1 MARDVEAGRAF
12 VRVSIREDLKGL
24 KNISNKLK
32 SWGANISMIGAGITG
47 LGASVLTPL
56 AGMVKMFSDAGS
68 SLNDMSGRTGVAV
81 ETLSSLGYAATM
93 TGASMEDVEKALRK
107 MQQNGFQADQLGAI
121 ANELAAMSDPAA
133 RTARAMQIFGRS
145 GTMLLPMLSGGAAG
159 LAEFRAQA
167 ERLGVVMSTADAT
180 AADELGDRM
189 DEVKLSLKG
198 VAMQIGAA
206 LAPSITELA
215 AKLSGLVSRVI
226 AFVKANRPMVVSI
239 AKTAAIIAGVGL
251 AVTALGAIVAAAG
264 LAVGGL
270 VTIIGAIGSVL
281 GVVLSPIGLLVGV
294 VAAGT
299 AAFLTFTETGQW
311 LAATLMADFG
321 TAFDTV
327 KSTISGIA
335 NALKAGEFKLAGE
348 IAMTGLKLAFFE
360 ATNSLRKKWIEF
372 NIGVVKDLKSA
383 ATGILE
389 VWRNMSQ
396 RIATWMAD
404 RLYEL
409 SLLISGQRDLLTEEE
424 RESARD
430 SSLNEAYNRIQ
441 NALQRSIDELASATE
456 QGLNESLSAGEERLR
471 RLREELAKLTGIA
484 ADRVANLPQ
493 TKPAPKPHEVQA
505 AVRTA
510 ATSAS
515 GLLGTFSA
523 AAARIAFRG
532 VGTDYA
538 KDTAE
543 NTRQSAKSLKK
554 IEQQQADTGA
564 VFV

>member
-32 SWGANISMIGAGITG
+32 SWGANISLIGAGITG
-47 LGASVLTPL
+47 MGASILTPL

-68 SLNDMSGRTGVAV
+68 SLNDMSSRTGVAV

-107 MQQNGFQADQLGAI
+107 MQQQGYSTDQLGTI

-133 RTARAMQIFGRS
+133 RTARAMEIFGRS
-145 GTMLLPMLSGGAAG
+145 GTALLPMLSGGAAG

-167 ERLGVVMSTADAT
+167 ERLGIVMSTADAT

-189 DEVKLSLKG
+189 DDVKLSLKG

-206 LAPSITELA
+206 LAPSVTELA
-215 AKLSGLVSRVI
+215 TKLSGLVSRVI

-251 AVTALGAIVAAAG
+251 AVTALGAILAAAG

-270 VTIIGAIGSVL
+270 VTILGAIGTVL

-327 KSTISGIA
+327 KATISGIA
-335 NALKAGEFKLAGE
+335 DALKAGEFRLAGE

-360 ATNSLRKKWIEF
+360 ATNGIRKKWIEF
-372 NIGVVKDLKSA
+372 NIGIVKDLKSA
-383 ATGILE
+383 STIILD
-389 VWRNMSQ
+389 VYRTMSQ
-396 RIATWMAD
+396 RIAGWLANLM
-404 RLYEL
+404 YEL
-409 SLLISGQRDLLTEEE
+409 NLLIAGQTNVLNQDERD
-424 RESARD
+424 RARN
-430 SSLNEAYNRIQ
+430 SSLNEYYDR
-441 NALQRSIDELASATE
+441 LQREMQKSLDELADGTE
-456 QGLNESLSAGEERLR
+456 QGLNASLSAGEERLR
-471 RLREELAKLTGIA
+471 ALREELAKLTGIA
-484 ADRVANLPQ
+484 ADRAASLPK
-493 TKPAPKPHEVQA
+493 TEAPKPHEVQA

-515 GLLGTFSA
+515 SLLGTFSA

>member
-1 MARDVEAGRAF
+1 
-12 VRVSIREDLKGL
+12 
-24 KNISNKLK
+24 
-32 SWGANISMIGAGITG
+32 
-47 LGASVLTPL
+47 
-56 AGMVKMFSDAGS
+56 
-68 SLNDMSGRTGVAV
+68 
-81 ETLSSLGYAATM
+81 
-93 TGASMEDVEKALRK
+93 
-107 MQQNGFQADQLGAI
+107 
-121 ANELAAMSDPAA
+121 
-133 RTARAMQIFGRS
+133 
-145 GTMLLPMLSGGAAG
+145 
-159 LAEFRAQA
+159 
-167 ERLGVVMSTADAT
+167 
-180 AADELGDRM
+180 
-189 DEVKLSLKG
+189 
-198 VAMQIGAA
+198 
-206 LAPSITELA
+206 
-215 AKLSGLVSRVI
+215 
-226 AFVKANRPMVVSI
+226 
-239 AKTAAIIAGVGL
+239 
-251 AVTALGAIVAAAG
+251 
-264 LAVGGL
+264 
-270 VTIIGAIGSVL
+270 
-281 GVVLSPIGLLVGV
+281 VVLSPIGLLVGV